1 VLNGLANQRGQDRES
16 VLMEQALTSLL
27 VFAVLHYI
35 FKPVLDDGADT
46 LGHWLGRRSFAR
58 EERRQRRSTSDS
70 PKPADTAWP

>member
-1 VLNGLANQRGQDRES
+1 
-16 VLMEQALTSLL
+16 MEQALTSLL

-35 FKPVLDDGADT
+35 FKPVLDDGAET